1 MGNHT
6 HNASSLDTALNGVQG
21 SSERLHAQIEIY
33 KEALDRLTTSPFVA
47 KMRALQD
54 SIL

>member
-1 MGNHT
+1 MRHDT
-6 HNASSLDTALNGVQG
+6 HNSASLDTALNGVQDA
-21 SSERLHAQIEIY
+21 SLQISGQLEDF
-33 KEALDRLTTSPFVA
+33 KDALAKLTNSPFVA

>member
-1 MGNHT
+1 MQNNT
-6 HNASSLDTALNGVQG
+6 DNSASLDTALNGVQDASLRISG
-21 SSERLHAQIEIY
+21 QLEDF
-33 KEALDRLTTSPFVA
+33 KDALAKLTDSPFVA